1 VKTRVI
7 FLVKTFIKI
16 QEYQA
21 KRYFCLK
28 PINTSFMNLKAFY
41 ATLLGASLLAN
52 QSQADGNIKFTEYDL
67 PNGLHVILHEDHST
81 PIVAV
86 SVMYHVGSK
95 NEDPQRTGFAHFF
108 EHLLFEGSDNIKR
121 GEYMK
126 MVQAAGG
133 QLNANTSQDRTFYYE
148 VLPSNQLELALW
160 MEAERMNYAKIDEVG
175 VETQRKVVK
184 EEKKQRYDNTPYGQ
198 ILNVVYEN
206 AYTKHP
212 YRWSPIG
219 KEQYI
224 DQAKLSEFMD
234 FYRTFYVPNN
244 ATLVIGGDINP
255 EETKQFISKYFG
267 EIPKGTKPIPRPTEK
282 EPVQTAEKRVEFY
295 DNIQLPAVV
304 IAYHT
309 PEMGTKDWYA
319 MQLLTQM
326 LSQGKSSRFHKE
338 LVEKQQKGLDVGA
351 FMIPNEDPGVAFMYG
366 ITNAGVKPEDM
377 EKSML
382 AEVDKVKNTLI
393 DNTEYQKLI
402 NQAENDFVSQNQ
414 RVLGVVEN
422 LATYHTFM
430 KNANLINTELE
441 NYTKIT
447 KEDLKRVANKYLT
460 KENRLVVYYLPKKA
474 EKKG

>member
-1 VKTRVI
+1 M
-7 FLVKTFIKI
+7 
-16 QEYQA
+16 
-21 KRYFCLK
+21 KR
-28 PINTSFMNLKAFY
+28 KAFL
-41 ATLLGASLLAN
+41 AMLLGATVLTNSA
-52 QSQADGNIKFTEYDL
+52 QAAGNIKFTEYDL

-86 SVMYHVGSK
+86 SIMYHVGSK

-108 EHLLFEGSDNIKR
+108 EHLLFEGSDNMKR
-121 GEYMK
+121 GEFMK

-160 MEAERMNYAKIDEVG
+160 MEAERMNYAKIDLEG

-198 ILNVVYEN
+198 LLNVVFEN

-224 DQAKLSEFMD
+224 DQAKLEEFMN

-244 ATLVIGGDINP
+244 ATMVIGGDINP
-255 EETKQFISKYFG
+255 EQTKAFIAKYFG
-267 EIPKGTKPIPRPTEK
+267 EIPKGTKAIPRPTEK
-282 EPVQTAEKRVEFY
+282 EPVQTAEKRVQFY
-295 DNIQLPAVV
+295 DNIQLPAVIV
-304 IAYHT
+304 AYHT
-309 PEMGTKDWYA
+309 PEMGTDDWYA
-319 MQLLTQM
+319 LQLLTQT
-326 LSQGKSSRFHKE
+326 LSQGKSSRFRKE
-338 LVEKQQKGLDVGA
+338 IVEKQQKGLEVGA
-351 FMIPNEDPGVAFMYG
+351 FMLPNEDPGVAFMFG
-366 ITNAGVKPEDM
+366 IVNAGVSPEDM

-382 AEVDKVKNTLI
+382 AEIEKVKTGTI
-393 DNTEYQKLI
+393 GDEEYKKLI

-430 KNANLINTELE
+430 GNANLINTELE
-441 NYTKIT
+441 RYTKIT
-447 KEDLKRVANKYLT
+447 KEDLKRVANKYFT
-460 KENRLVVYYLPKKA
+460 KENRLVVYYLPKSE